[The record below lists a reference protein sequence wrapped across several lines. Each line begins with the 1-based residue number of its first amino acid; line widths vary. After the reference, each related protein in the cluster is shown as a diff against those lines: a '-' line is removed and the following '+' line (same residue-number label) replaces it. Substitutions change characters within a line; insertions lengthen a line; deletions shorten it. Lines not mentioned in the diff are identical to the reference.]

1 MRCSIALGLLVF
13 VLTFVENLFQ
23 GSRGRQAEVRVQ
35 REGTLALHDAG
46 KSLFSENFSFFTNLT
61 IKLLLLNQ
69 FNIGF
74 LTSNIVYVLPNRKL
88 KILKLV

>member
-1 MRCSIALGLLVF
+1 MAVTF

-74 LTSNIVYVLPNRKL
+74 FTFLTSTIVFVLPNRKL
-88 KILKLV
+88 KILKLVLKI

>member
-1 MRCSIALGLLVF
+1 M
-13 VLTFVENLFQ
+13 
-23 GSRGRQAEVRVQ
+23 RVQ

-74 LTSNIVYVLPNRKL
+74 FTFLTSTIVFVLPNRKL

>member
-1 MRCSIALGLLVF
+1 MADTF

-46 KSLFSENFSFFTNLT
+46 NSENFSFFTNLT

-74 LTSNIVYVLPNRKL
+74 FTFLTSTIVFVLPNRKL